1 MKPSTRPQ
9 ASRDARSCAAKLR
22 SKNEYGALVGD
33 ELVLN
38 DDHIESSAKSLVGG
52 FDIRVRAPE
61 RG

>member
-1 MKPSTRPQ
+1 MKPSTRSQ
-9 ASRDARSCAAKLR
+9 ASRDARSCAAKLHR
-22 SKNEYGALVGD
+22 RVRRALVGD

-38 DDHIESSAKSLVGG
+38 ADHIESSAKSLDVGG